1 MSYSNRLF
9 VLFLFPMVFTVLFNG
24 CSKNNSSEPDPAAG
38 DYLMVYFNGD
48 STQIFFKDLTIID
61 AEGDDAIMLSSF
73 VDTTLIPNF
82 EDKGGTLYDARVLYA
97 YQIVSGDDDRFSA
110 SAKGY
115 PNNIWSEMQLGYI
128 VTGTRKVV
136 FLDEVDLP
144 NAYNVK
150 NTHYIKIYRKFD
162 IDSLGI
168 VKFSELRDFAVEQ
181 VTNYDDQLED
191 AVPLKSV
198 IMQAVSNPENFSYN
212 LRSLDDYGPDT
223 DMTWTEFQTGY
234 WLLESKR
241 TIFSDTT
248 LTGGQYKLK
257 VLEKI
262 LVK

>member
-1 MSYSNRLF
+1 
-9 VLFLFPMVFTVLFNG
+9 MVFTVLFNG

-38 DYLMVYFNGD
+38 DYLMVYFNDD
-48 STQIFFKDLTIID
+48 STQIFFKDLTKID
-61 AEGDDAIMLSSF
+61 AEDDEAIMLSSF

-82 EDKGGTLYDARVLYA
+82 EDKGGNLYDARLLYT
-97 YQIVSGDDDRFSA
+97 YQVIGEDGFSA
-110 SAKGY
+110 SDKGY
-115 PNNIWSEMQLGYI
+115 PNNIWSEIDLGYI
-128 VTGTRKVV
+128 LTASRKVV
-136 FLDEVDLP
+136 FPDDKIDLP

-150 NTHYIKIYRKFD
+150 NTRYIKIYRKFD
-162 IDSLGI
+162 IDSLGVI
-168 VKFSELRDFAVEQ
+168 KFSELRDFAAEQ
-181 VTNYDDQLED
+181 VTNYDDQLEN

-248 LTGGQYKLK
+248 LTGSKYKLK